1 MTKHQGSYIF
11 LKKKTVDDNIK
22 RKTSDDIHSSD
33 IKLKQFP
40 FFSNAFPRC
49 TPIFSVPPFMVLL
62 LDEFLKRTVVNY
74 NFFKWLQQ
82 DSNPQPLSSEMNT
95 QPFSQTGQMI
105 ELCRENSSVW
115 CIRLYVISEFT
126 VIVAR
131 MSRNSFLQ
139 TRAISEVQVNTT
151 IFASLGI
158 LASLAKWL
166 WV

>member
-1 MTKHQGSYIF
+1 
-11 LKKKTVDDNIK
+11 
-22 RKTSDDIHSSD
+22 
-33 IKLKQFP
+33 
-40 FFSNAFPRC
+40 
-49 TPIFSVPPFMVLL
+49 MVLL

-105 ELCRENSSVW
+105 ELCRENLSVW

-139 TRAISEVQVNTT
+139 TLAISEVQVNTT